1 MAHRGGVLGQK
12 DIFSCEKLI
21 ALRVVRTIMI
31 VRGFARF
38 TSSVE
43 HILCRP
49 VIAPM
54 AEEYRVCGPALLSF
68 RRG

>member
-21 ALRVVRTIMI
+21 ALRVVRTII